1 MHVGSAVDFV
11 RNSWSVLA
19 FLLALAIA
27 SPAPAQLQELDGL
40 LPTAGGG
47 GFGKEKVKASGHFS
61 AATADAPAM
70 LYVTAEVQPGWHI
83 YSTTQ
88 PKGGTIPSRI
98 KIEESADFKL
108 LGDFAT
114 EQVPNKHA
122 APEYDGLVLEEH
134 EGKVTWFAPIE
145 LAKDVDPKS
154 LVIKGAVYAQACS
167 NACIAPKD
175 YKFEAKLGE
184 PVALSAES
192 LEKIAAAIKA
202 AVPGEALPP
211 NETKSADDYQAKGSH
226 VIWRGEITP
235 AVAAPGEEVVVRLT
249 AVPVEQFHLYGYAAK
264 DARTP
269 QASKP
274 TLILLTDR
282 PDWTV
287 AGPAASAEPAE
298 HPSVAD
304 PTVTERYYESP
315 VAFTYRLKVP
325 DDAKPGKHNLTGMI
339 GYQACLG
346 GENGVCDLPLAAQF
360 NGHFEVATAGNDV
373 AAPLHFAKGK
383 SYTEVSKLADG
394 ESPVPPAS
402 AAKNESAPDRTEND
416 ASKLPLLSAIGFGFL
431 GGLILNLM
439 PCVLPVIGLKVLS
452 FVEQAGKEHRHVFA
466 LNAVYS
472 LGILSVFLVLAGMLT
487 AFQFGWGK
495 QFSYAG
501 FNITMTSVIFVMA
514 LSFLGVWE
522 IPIPGFVGGSKA
534 TALARKEGWSGTFTK
549 GVLTTLLATPCSG
562 PGLGTALAWCADKPA
577 VQVYAVFTSMGLGMA
592 SPYLLIG
599 AFPAL
604 IRFLPKPGA
613 WMDTFKQIMGFVL
626 LGTVAY
632 MLTLVSTA
640 LVVPTVT
647 LLFGLWAACWWIGRM
662 PYTATGAEKAKTWI
676 QAAAVSV
683 ATYLVAFVGWAAWT
697 PEAIS
702 FVGLK
707 QLMEEREEDAF
718 RLKLALQGG
727 ENEIRLVEDANAN
740 IPWNPYTERTL
751 AALTS
756 SSRPVLIDFTA
767 EWCQTCKAL
776 EKFVLNTTPVREKLK
791 ELQIVPLKADMT
803 EYPVE
808 PTEWL
813 DKFAGT
819 QQIPVVAIYAPGETK
834 PSKVFIGNFSQADV
848 LTALE
853 MAAAG
858 PATERTASLKP

>member
-1 MHVGSAVDFV
+1 
-11 RNSWSVLA
+11 
-19 FLLALAIA
+19 
-27 SPAPAQLQELDGL
+27 
-40 LPTAGGG
+40 
-47 GFGKEKVKASGHFS
+47 
-61 AATADAPAM
+61 
-70 LYVTAEVQPGWHI
+70 
-83 YSTTQ
+83 
-88 PKGGTIPSRI
+88 
-98 KIEESADFKL
+98 
-108 LGDFAT
+108 
-114 EQVPNKHA
+114 
-122 APEYDGLVLEEH
+122 
-134 EGKVTWFAPIE
+134 
-145 LAKDVDPKS
+145 
-154 LVIKGAVYAQACS
+154 
-167 NACIAPKD
+167 
-175 YKFEAKLGE
+175 
-184 PVALSAES
+184 
-192 LEKIAAAIKA
+192 
-202 AVPGEALPP
+202 
-211 NETKSADDYQAKGSH
+211 
-226 VIWRGEITP
+226 
-235 AVAAPGEEVVVRLT
+235 
-249 AVPVEQFHLYGYAAK
+249 
-264 DARTP
+264 
-269 QASKP
+269 
-274 TLILLTDR
+274 
-282 PDWTV
+282 
-287 AGPAASAEPAE
+287 
-298 HPSVAD
+298 
-304 PTVTERYYESP
+304 
-315 VAFTYRLKVP
+315 
-325 DDAKPGKHNLTGMI
+325 
-339 GYQACLG
+339 
-346 GENGVCDLPLAAQF
+346 
-360 NGHFEVATAGNDV
+360 
-373 AAPLHFAKGK
+373 
-383 SYTEVSKLADG
+383 
-394 ESPVPPAS
+394 
-402 AAKNESAPDRTEND
+402 
-416 ASKLPLLSAIGFGFL
+416 
-431 GGLILNLM
+431 
-439 PCVLPVIGLKVLS
+439 VLS
-452 FVEQAGKEHRHVFA
+452 FVEQAGKEHRHDFA

-514 LSFLGVWE
+514 LSFLGIWE

-534 TALARKEGWSGTFTK
+534 SALARKEGWSGTFTK

-599 AFPAL
+599 TFPAL

-662 PYTATGAEKAKTWI
+662 PFTATGGEKAKTWI

-707 QLMEEREEDAF
+707 QLMEEREDDAF
-718 RLKLALQGG
+718 RLKLALHGG
-727 ENEIRLVEDANAN
+727 ESEIRLVEDANAN
-740 IPWNPYTERTL
+740 IPWNPYTEKTL
-751 AALTS
+751 ATLTS

-791 ELQIVPLKADMT
+791 EFQIVPLKADMS

-834 PSKVFIGNFSQADV
+834 PSKVFIGNFSQAEV

-853 MAAAG
+853 KAAAG